1 MKASIRLALALAAAC
16 AAATAQADITIG
28 VSIPLTG
35 PTSALG
41 IPSRNGIALWPT
53 SIAGEKLNVIV
64 LDDAT
69 DPTIGV
75 KNARRFITEDK
86 VDLIVGSAATPIAAA
101 MSDVAAEGQTVQL
114 MLSPVNL
121 PPGKGAW
128 SFRMPQS
135 TAVMAIPIV
144 EHWKKTGV
152 KTYGFLGYSDA
163 YGEAWLTDIQPLA
176 DKAGIKLVA
185 TERFARPDTSV
196 TGQALKLVAAN
207 PDAILIV
214 ASGSGAAMPHKGLV
228 ERGYPKAKLYQTH
241 GAATMDLIRVGGG
254 DVEGSF
260 VSSGPAVVAEKL
272 PAGNASKALGMKYKE
287 EFEKVNGKGS
297 ANQFAAHAF
306 DVVIVLNKAIP
317 MALAKAKPGTPQFRA
332 ALKEAFETMGRTPV
346 SQGVLNWTATDH
358 FGYTPETGVLLKV
371 VNGDWQVVPYAA
383 SAATRGGD

>member
-1 MKASIRLALALAAAC
+1 MKASIRLVLALAAAC
-16 AAATAQADITIG
+16 AAAAAQADITIG

-41 IPSRNGIALWPT
+41 IPSKAGIALWPT

-69 DPTIGV
+69 DPTVAV

-86 VDLIVGSAATPIAAA
+86 VDLIVGSAATPLAAA

-163 YGEAWLTDIQPLA
+163 YGEAWLADIQPLA
-176 DKAGIKLVA
+176 EKAGIKLIA

-196 TGQALKLVAAN
+196 TGQALKLVSAN

-241 GAATMDLIRVGGG
+241 GAATMDLIRVGGA
-254 DVEGSF
+254 DVEGSY
-260 VSSGPAVVAEKL
+260 VSSGPAVAAEKL

-287 EFEKVNGKGS
+287 EFEKANGKGS
-297 ANQFAAHAF
+297 ANQFGAHAY
-306 DVVIVLNKAIP
+306 DVVLVLQKAVPI
-317 MALAKAKPGTPQFRA
+317 ALKKGKPGTPEFRA
-332 ALKEAFETMGRTPV
+332 GLKEAFETMGRTPV

-358 FGYTPETGVLLKV
+358 FGYTPETGVLLRV
-371 VNGDWQVVPYAA
+371 SNGDWQVVN
-383 SAATRGGD
+383 

>member
-1 MKASIRLALALAAAC
+1 MKASIRLALALTAAC
-16 AAATAQADITIG
+16 AAAAAQADITIG

-41 IPSRNGIALWPT
+41 IPSKAGIALWPT

-69 DPTIGV
+69 DPTVAV

-86 VDLIVGSAATPIAAA
+86 VDLIVGSAATPLAAA

-163 YGEAWLTDIQPLA
+163 YGEAWLADIQPLA
-176 DKAGIKLVA
+176 EKAGIKLIA

-196 TGQALKLVAAN
+196 TGQALKLVSAN

-241 GAATMDLIRVGGG
+241 GAATMDLIRVGGA
-254 DVEGSF
+254 DVEGSY

-287 EFEKVNGKGS
+287 EFEKANGKGS
-297 ANQFAAHAF
+297 ANQFGAHAF
-306 DVVIVLNKAIP
+306 DVVLVLNKAIP

-358 FGYTPETGVLLKV
+358 FGYTPETGVLLRVKG
-371 VNGDWQVVPYAA
+371 GDWEVVQ
-383 SAATRGGD
+383 